1 VVSGTEPRTRPR
13 YDGGPRHKLRAVY
26 SVVVRRRS
34 ISWSTTDEWRDQ
46 ASLKPV
52 TVSHANQNDAHSIH
66 VVPEIRSVGRRRDG
80 MASPRFF
87 RQGRRVPHSSHFFGQ
102 KFVQKLVHCCNW
114 LLTETQCKILFQ
126 YSGIFLTCMSVR
138 VCRPKLFKNLCLS
151 LVSGVPHY
159 FLGLHPCPRYACG
172 RTPIVTAR
180 LHHRF
185 GSAPG

>member
-1 VVSGTEPRTRPR
+1 
-13 YDGGPRHKLRAVY
+13 
-26 SVVVRRRS
+26 
-34 ISWSTTDEWRDQ
+34 
-46 ASLKPV
+46 
-52 TVSHANQNDAHSIH
+52 
-66 VVPEIRSVGRRRDG
+66 VVPEIRSVGRGREG

-102 KFVQKLVHCCNW
+102 KFAQKLVHCCNW

-159 FLGLHPCPRYACG
+159 FFRTTPLPEIRMRTDPHSNCQTPPPIRFCPRLVTLSRSPSPLPKDAGTWAGMGHC
-172 RTPIVTAR
+172 PIPSVR
-180 LHHRF
+180 
-185 GSAPG
+185 

>member
-1 VVSGTEPRTRPR
+1 MTTGLGINYVQCIPSSSVAVRLAGRRLTNDETKLHSNQSLSVTRTRR
-13 YDGGPRHKLRAVY
+13 THTLYTWY
-26 SVVVRRRS
+26 
-34 ISWSTTDEWRDQ
+34 
-46 ASLKPV
+46 
-52 TVSHANQNDAHSIH
+52 
-66 VVPEIRSVGRRRDG
+66 IRSVGRGREG

-87 RQGRRVPHSSHFFGQ
+87 QRGRRVPHSSHFFGQ

-138 VCRPKLFKNLCLS
+138 VCRPKLFKNLCVS